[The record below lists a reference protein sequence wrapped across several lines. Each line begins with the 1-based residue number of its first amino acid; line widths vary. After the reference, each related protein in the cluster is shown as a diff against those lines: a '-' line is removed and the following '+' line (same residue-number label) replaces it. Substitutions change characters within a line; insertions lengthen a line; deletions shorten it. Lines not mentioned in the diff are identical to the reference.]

1 MFGTTETE
9 LRIHMKKINMLVLA
23 AFSAALTGFGGVA
36 SKPNIIYILCDDL
49 GYGDVGICNPDG
61 KIPTPNMDR
70 LGREGMVF
78 TDAHSGSAVCTPTRY
93 GVLTGR
99 YAWRSHLKHG
109 VLNGFSGHL
118 IEEGRVTVA
127 SMLKEN
133 GYHTAYIGKWHLG
146 WDWQMTGE
154 KDQGEGF
161 GKIKPVDY
169 TKPVKN
175 GPKENGFIYSY
186 GHCGSLDMPPY
197 VYVENG
203 MPSAGPDRET
213 FANKKEVKSGWWRKG
228 PTAPDFDHED
238 VLPNF
243 TRRAV
248 KYVEQQAKTDK
259 PFFLYLPY
267 SSPHTPVLP
276 SAEFKGKSGI
286 DSAYADFTMMND
298 DCIGQVVEAVE
309 KAGIADNTI
318 IIVTSDNGCSP
329 EADFDELK
337 AQDHNPSS
345 IYRGHK
351 ADIFEGGHRVPFI
364 VRWPAQVKAGS
375 VCADTTCL
383 TDMLATCADIVGVKL
398 PADAGEDSV
407 SMLPNLTGAAAK
419 PLREATVHHSI
430 NGTFAIRQGKWKL
443 IDAPHSGGWS
453 SPRPGK
459 DQELYKD
466 LPLIQLYDME
476 ADPGETTNVQDQ
488 HPETVERLK
497 ALLEKYKTEE
507 RSTPAA

>member
-1 MFGTTETE
+1 
-9 LRIHMKKINMLVLA
+9 MKKRNLLA
-23 AFSAALTGFGGVA
+23 FAAMAASTVVMGGAKPVPQR
-36 SKPNIIYILCDDL
+36 PNIIYILCDDL

-99 YAWRSHLKHG
+99 YCWRSRKKSG
-109 VLNGFSGHL
+109 VLSGYSEHL
-118 IEEGRVTVA
+118 IEEGRMTVA
-127 SMLKEN
+127 SLLKEN
-133 GYHTAYIGKWHLG
+133 GYHTAYIGKWHMG
-146 WDWQMTGE
+146 WDWHKTGE
-154 KDQGEGF
+154 ASTGTGLNS
-161 GKIKPVDY
+161 ITPVDF
-169 TKPVKN
+169 TKPIKN

-203 MPSAGPDRET
+203 IPTAVPDRET
-213 FANKKEVKSGWWRKG
+213 VAHKSEVKNGWWRKG
-228 PTAPDFDHED
+228 PTAPDFDHWD

-248 KYVEQQAKTDK
+248 KYVEEQARTDK

-276 SAEFKGKSGI
+276 TSEYKGKSGI
-286 DSAYADFTMMND
+286 DSAYADFTTMND
-298 DCIGQVVEAVE
+298 ECIGQVMKAVE
-309 KAGIADNTI
+309 KAGIADNTL

-329 EADFDELK
+329 EADFKELI
-337 AQDHNPSS
+337 AQGHNPSS

-364 VRWPAQVKAGS
+364 VRWPAKVQAGS
-375 VCADTTCL
+375 ICADTTCL
-383 TDMLATCADIVGVKL
+383 TDMLATCADIVGAKL

-407 SMLPNLTGAAAK
+407 SMLPNLIGTADQ
-419 PLREATVHHSI
+419 PVREATVHHSI

-443 IDAPHSGGWS
+443 VDAPHSGGWS
-453 SPRPGK
+453 APRPK
-459 DQELYKD
+459 DKD
-466 LPLIQLYDME
+466 AWKSLPAVQLFDME
-476 ADPGETTNVQDQ
+476 ADPAEATNVQDQ

-497 ALLEKYKTEE
+497 ALLEKYKNED
-507 RSTPAA
+507 RSAPAA